1 MNLNNSF
8 CFYVLC
14 FIHLHAHAQFEFDGQ
29 ILAQTNIGLKEQ
41 LSGHLLRQSV
51 MGSDLSYEDMME
63 ERKLS
68 EVYSA
73 KIIQEENYNESP
85 V

>member
-1 MNLNNSF
+1 MLKLGNSF
-8 CFYVLC
+8 GYSPSTDRT
-14 FIHLHAHAQFEFDGQ
+14 I
-29 ILAQTNIGLKEQ
+29 Q

-68 EVYSA
+68 EIYTL
-73 KIIQEENYNESP
+73 IL
-85 V
+85 